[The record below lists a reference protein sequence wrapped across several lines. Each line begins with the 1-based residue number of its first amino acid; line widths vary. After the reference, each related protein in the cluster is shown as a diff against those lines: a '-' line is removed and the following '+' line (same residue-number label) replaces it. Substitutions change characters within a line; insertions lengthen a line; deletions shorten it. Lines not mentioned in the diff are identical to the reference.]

1 MGKKTGKKKKAIRNH
16 IRHAG
21 FSIPAAAKEIPM
33 PEGTLRRAVGDKQ
46 VEYVE
51 FAGLRRIPPREIE
64 RLREMLGIVPLP
76 PRDNERP
83 E

>member
-1 MGKKTGKKKKAIRNH
+1 MGKKRERRKSDRKSHTAW
-16 IRHAG
+16 G

-33 PEGTLRRAVGDKQ
+33 PEGTLRRAVGNKQ

-51 FAGLRRIPPREIE
+51 FAGLRRIPQREIE
-64 RLREMLGIVPLP
+64 RLRECSAWSP
-76 PRDNERP
+76 PPGENERP